1 MKAIEKRIN
10 LPVVITSLLVLAA
23 ALLSISFR
31 PVQLTKTGT
40 GDSLLSKQAFMT
52 VYPVFMHPRCVNC
65 HPAGDVPLMEDA
77 GKPHAQGVKRGK
89 EGKGMYASKC
99 VNCHTDSNQPG
110 FNMPPGVPDWHMPP
124 AAKEMEFQGKS
135 ARELAALLI
144 DTAANGGKSREAL
157 LQHVSSDPLVLWGW
171 NPGEG
176 RTTPPLPHA
185 DFARQF
191 SVWIDN
197 GAYLP
202 D

>member
-1 MKAIEKRIN
+1 MRIRKKR
-10 LPVVITSLLVLAA
+10 LPYTVITLLLLASAAFLASAFRSPVGTRQSL
-23 ALLSISFR
+23 
-31 PVQLTKTGT
+31 Q
-40 GDSLLSKQAFMT
+40 DSLLSKQAFMA

-65 HPAGDVPLMEDA
+65 HPAGDVPLMSEE

-99 VNCHTDSNQPG
+99 VNCHTENNQPG

-124 AAKEMEFQGKS
+124 TAQKMVFQGKT
-135 ARELAALLI
+135 ARELAALLL
-144 DTAANGGKSREAL
+144 DTTANGGKSREAL

-176 RTTPPLPHA
+176 RALPPLPHTE
-185 DFARQF
+185 FARQF
-191 SVWIDN
+191 QVWIEN